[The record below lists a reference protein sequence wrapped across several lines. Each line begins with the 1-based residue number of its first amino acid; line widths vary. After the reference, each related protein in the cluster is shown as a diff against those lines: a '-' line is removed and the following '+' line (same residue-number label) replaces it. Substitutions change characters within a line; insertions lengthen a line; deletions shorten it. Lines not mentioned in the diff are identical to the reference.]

1 MDIEVSFNLSI
12 ESGNAAIVEDPAL
25 AIADILSDVKRT
37 LSDGYTSGMV
47 TDVNG
52 NRVGTWK
59 LDQTDLS

>member
-1 MDIEVSFNLSI
+1 MNIEVSFNLSI
-12 ESGNAAIVEDPAL
+12 ESANAAIVEEPAL

-47 TDVNG
+47 TDYNG

-59 LDQTDLS
+59 LDTTDLG

>member
-12 ESGNAAIVEDPAL
+12 ESANAGIVEEPAL

-37 LSDGYTSGMV
+37 LRDGYTSGQV
-47 TDVNG
+47 FDVCG

-59 LDQTDLS
+59 LDQTELV